1 MIFCSECSSHPLL
14 SRFGS
19 CIKWRSCF
27 HWRLRK
33 YVWEISLWS
42 FVNVGQCSPL
52 TFGSFIPFELYCGT
66 PISLPYEKLGNFV
79 QEIYRLP
86 CFLVS
91 CILFMVIYHSDAST
105 WRYKWFLFCCLLQ
118 IAEFS
123 VWKIR
128 LICSPLSWLDITLI
142 QTNGSRLRI
151 FFCLFSKVCENSY
164 GRNLFD
170 FVSWCSC
177 HRHPFDSYKW
187 RHINEFLVR
196 KQKPKHKHIVEPNV
210 ATEYDLLEVPT
221 YVSPPVYSLP

>member
-1 MIFCSECSSHPLL
+1 MEVLFSLKVEEICLRNISLIFCQCRAMLSIDIWIIHPFWIVLWNSNFSPIWKTRKICAGNMSFALFL
-14 SRFGS
+14 SVMHSVYGDSFFW
-19 CIKWRSCF
+19 CIHIETC
-27 HWRLRK
+27 
-33 YVWEISLWS
+33 
-42 FVNVGQCSPL
+42 
-52 TFGSFIPFELYCGT
+52 
-66 PISLPYEKLGNFV
+66 
-79 QEIYRLP
+79 
-86 CFLVS
+86 
-91 CILFMVIYHSDAST
+91 
-105 WRYKWFLFCCLLQ
+105 KWFLFCCSLQ
-118 IAEFS
+118 IVEFS

-210 ATEYDLLEVPT
+210 ATEYDFLEVPT